1 MFTCDCPTMVFRTS
15 VRRND
20 DDHGCYCSLKK

>member
-1 MFTCDCPTMVFRTS
+1 MFTCDCPTMGFRTS

-20 DDHGCYCSLKK
+20 DDHGCWSTL